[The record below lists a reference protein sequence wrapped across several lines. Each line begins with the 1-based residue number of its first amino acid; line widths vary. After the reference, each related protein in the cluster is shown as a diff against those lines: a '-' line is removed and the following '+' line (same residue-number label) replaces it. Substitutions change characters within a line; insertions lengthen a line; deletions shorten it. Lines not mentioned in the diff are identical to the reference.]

1 MLGKREVGE
10 LSIFDLVIL
19 LIIADIASLGMDNDD
34 FFIPSILCLFVLV
47 ILQKILSLCLLKISR
62 LRGIID
68 GKPTIIIYDGILKI
82 KNMER
87 ELYTM
92 DDLVSQMHLE
102 HIESISEIR
111 LAILET
117 NGTLSIFRKTR
128 FNNSML
134 PIVISGDLVVENI
147 KVIGIN
153 SMDILQAFKYN
164 NLDLK
169 KIIYAD
175 YVDGKINF
183 FYRKN
188 RKEEDL
194 KVNTISLVQDI

>member
-47 ILQKILSLCLLKISR
+47 VLQKILSLCLLKISR

-92 DDLVSQMHLE
+92 DDLVSQMHIE

-134 PIVISGDLVVENI
+134 PVVISGDLVVENI

-175 YVDGKINF
+175 YLDGKINF

>member
-47 ILQKILSLCLLKISR
+47 VLQKILSLCLLKISR

-134 PIVISGDLVVENI
+134 PVVISGDLVVENI

-175 YVDGKINF
+175 YLDGKINF